1 MHILENN
8 QIKKRADV
16 RIDLE
21 DRGYQFGDGI
31 YEVIRVYDGKPFL
44 MDEHLNRLERSA
56 REIQLTLPMTIERI
70 KEKLLELLTLEQGN
84 TCNIYLQVTRGVAP
98 RSHALPDMNQA
109 LLTSYI
115 IPSKRPY
122 ETLRT
127 GIKAIT
133 TEDIRWLR
141 CDIKSLNLLGNVLAK
156 QKAVEHNCGE
166 AILHRNGIVT
176 EGSSSNFFIV
186 NEETLRTHPANNLIL
201 HGISRAAV
209 IRLAKEH
216 GLKVDETAFRR
227 EDIYTADEA
236 FLTGTTTEVCPVT
249 HVDNRP
255 ISDGRPGAVTR
266 QLQEAFEELISTS

>member
-1 MHILENN
+1 MHILEND
-8 QIKKRADV
+8 QIKNRDDV

-56 REIQLTLPMTIERI
+56 REIQLTLPMPIDRI

-84 TCNIYLQVTRGVAP
+84 TCNIYLQVTRGTAP
-98 RSHALPDMNQA
+98 RSHAFSDTHQA

-115 IPSKRPY
+115 IPSERPH

-156 QKAVEHNCGE
+156 QKAVEHHCGE
-166 AILHRNGIVT
+166 AIFHRDGIVT

-186 NEETLRTHPANNLIL
+186 NDKTLHTHPANNLIL

-209 IRLAKEH
+209 IRLAKEL

-236 FLTGTTTEVCPVT
+236 FLTGTTTEICPVT
-249 HVDNRP
+249 HVDSRP
-255 ISDGRPGAVTR
+255 IGNGRPGAVTR